1 MKTSVP
7 LVAIIALSL
16 SSSGLSAQSI
26 TKKVMY
32 GAQAPAST
40 PKVSEGKQSASP
52 NPGSRVGKQTGGES
66 SASDLNV
73 NPANANYNAGSNV
86 TSGHF
91 DADYS
96 NKAKGA
102 NAPQEHINVNYSYSQ
117 SADNNTLDLSLN
129 TAEPTLFSV
138 QLVDANG
145 KVKANWISKA
155 RNHNHQPKINIS
167 NLSAGDYNL
176 NIFWE
181 KSTSA
186 IKSIPFKRVINTKVS
201 TGNNATQGIKK

>member
-7 LVAIIALSL
+7 FVAIIALSL

-26 TKKVMY
+26 TKKVVY
-32 GAQAPAST
+32 GAQSPSST
-40 PKVSEGKQSASP
+40 PKVGEGKQSASP
-52 NPGSRVGKQTGGES
+52 NPGSGVGKQTGGENS
-66 SASDLNV
+66 SSDLKV

-96 NKAKGA
+96 NKAKGT

-117 SADNNTLDLSLN
+117 SSDNNTLDLTLN
-129 TAEPTLFSV
+129 TSDPTFFSV
-138 QLVDANG
+138 QVVDENG
-145 KVKANWISKA
+145 VVKANWAAKERTHI
-155 RNHNHQPKINIS
+155 HQPKINIS
-167 NLSAGDYNL
+167 NLPAGNYNL

-181 KSTSA
+181 KGTSV
-186 IKSIPFKRVINTKVS
+186 IKSIPFKKVINTKVA
-201 TGNNATQGIKK
+201 TGNNATQGVKK

>member
-1 MKTSVP
+1 MKNKKACMQLILAFCLP
-7 LVAIIALSL
+7 LLMACSYANGQSL
-16 SSSGLSAQSI
+16 PAPSGS
-26 TKKVMY
+26 
-32 GAQAPAST
+32 G
-40 PKVSEGKQSASP
+40 
-52 NPGSRVGKQTGGES
+52 VGKQAGAENTVS
-66 SASDLNV
+66 NLQV
-73 NPANANYNAGSNV
+73 NPSNANYNAGSNV

-117 SADNNTLDLSLN
+117 SADNNTLDLTLN

>member
-1 MKTSVP
+1 MKNKKNYMQLILAFCLP
-7 LVAIIALSL
+7 LLMACSYANGQSL
-16 SSSGLSAQSI
+16 PAPSGS
-26 TKKVMY
+26 
-32 GAQAPAST
+32 G
-40 PKVSEGKQSASP
+40 
-52 NPGSRVGKQTGGES
+52 VGKQTGAENT
-66 SASDLNV
+66 ASNLQV
-73 NPANANYNAGSNV
+73 NPSNAKYNAGSSV
-86 TSGHF
+86 TYGHF

-117 SADNNTLDLSLN
+117 STDNNFLDLTLN
-129 TAEPTLFSV
+129 TSDPTLFSV
-138 QLVDANG
+138 QVVDGNG
-145 KVKANWISKA
+145 KVKANWVSNV

-167 NLSAGDYNL
+167 NLSAGDYHL

-201 TGNNATQGIKK
+201 KGNNAMQGIKK

>member
-1 MKTSVP
+1 M
-7 LVAIIALSL
+7 
-16 SSSGLSAQSI
+16 
-26 TKKVMY
+26 

-40 PKVSEGKQSASP
+40 SKVSEGKQSATPISG
-52 NPGSRVGKQTGGES
+52 NGVGKQTGAEN
-66 SASDLNV
+66 SASHLMIS
-73 NPANANYNAGSNV
+73 PANANYNAGSNM

-117 SADNNTLDLSLN
+117 STDNNFLDLTLN
-129 TAEPTLFSV
+129 TSDPTLFSV
-138 QLVDANG
+138 QVVDENG
-145 KVKANWISKA
+145 KVKANWVATA

-201 TGNNATQGIKK
+201 TGNNITQGIKK

>member
-26 TKKVMY
+26 TKKVVM
-32 GAQAPAST
+32 GAQSPAST

-52 NPGSRVGKQTGGES
+52 IPGNGVGKQTGAEN
-66 SASDLNV
+66 SAAHLNIS
-73 NPANANYNAGSNV
+73 PANANYNAGSNV

-102 NAPQEHINVNYSYSQ
+102 TAPEEHINVNYFYSQ
-117 SADNNTLDLSLN
+117 SKDNNFLDLTLN
-129 TAEPTLFSV
+129 TADPTLFSV
-138 QLVDANG
+138 QVVDENG
-145 KVKANWISKA
+145 KVKANWVANA
-155 RNHNHQPKINIS
+155 RSHNHQSKINIS
-167 NLSAGDYNL
+167 NLSAGDYHL

-186 IKSIPFKRVINTKVS
+186 IKSIPFKRVINTAVP